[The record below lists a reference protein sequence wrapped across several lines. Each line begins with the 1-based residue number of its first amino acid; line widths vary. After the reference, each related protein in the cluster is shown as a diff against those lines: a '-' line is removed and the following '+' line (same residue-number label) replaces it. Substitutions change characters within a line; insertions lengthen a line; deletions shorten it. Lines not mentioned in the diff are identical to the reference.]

1 MKDWELAYKDYKDGM
16 KYKEIAEKY
25 SKSINTV
32 KSWKSRYWNAITD
45 TTNEVGTKDKKV
57 CTQKEKVAHKEEI
70 PRAVIEL
77 NDNSN
82 LTEQQKLFCL
92 YYLQYYNATKAYQL
106 AYGVDWKSANAAGPR
121 LLVNVSVKEELAK
134 MKSQMQS
141 EVYADAKQLIN
152 ELLKQANSDIGDYV
166 DFNSY
171 EYQSLDENEQP
182 IINEFTGEPE
192 TYKISRVNL
201 KDSSVVDTSLIQEV
215 KKGKDGVSIKLVDK
229 QRALLEVL
237 KRLEVGGD
245 DPTEFEDD
253 GFLSALESEGEE
265 LWPSE

>member
-1 MKDWELAYKDYKDGM
+1 MKDWELAYKDYKNGM

-25 SKSINTV
+25 GKSINTV
-32 KSWKSRYWNAITD
+32 KSWKSRYWNAIAD
-45 TTNEVGTKDKKV
+45 TTDEVATKDEKV

-70 PRAVIEL
+70 PKAVIEL
-77 NDNSN
+77 NENNN

-92 YYLQYYNATKAYQL
+92 YYLQYFNATKAYQL
-106 AYGVDWKSANAAGPR
+106 AYECDYRVANVNGSK
-121 LLVNVSVKEELAK
+121 LLVKASIKKELQHQK
-134 MKSQMQS
+134 KVMQS

-171 EYQSLDENEQP
+171 EYQALDENEQP

-265 LWPSE
+265 LWPEE